1 MILPSRTFAWLTV
14 IRAYVVWLALRIV
27 MLAPPGAGLGANL
40 YASILAIAVTVALVT
55 LDGRRRNE
63 HLFLANL
70 GVSLPALLIL
80 AALPPTVMELAIGIA
95 LLPW

>member
-1 MILPSRTFAWLTV
+1 MIFPDRTFAWLTV
-14 IRAYVVWLALRIV
+14 IRAYVVWLALRAV
-27 MLAPPGAGLGANL
+27 MLVAGGLAVNL
-40 YASILAIAVTVALVT
+40 YASVLAIGVTVGLVT
-55 LDGRRRNE
+55 LEGRRRNE

-95 LLPW
+95 TLPW